1 MGMMLIGSLIALMF
15 LGVPVAFAILGSST
29 LYLLITDMQPLFV
42 VCQKL
47 INGLDSFPL
56 IAVPLF
62 CFAGDLMGKGGMSKR
77 LVSWCECLVGNLS
90 GGLGAVAIVACALF
104 AALTG
109 SGPATVA
116 AIGGIMI
123 PSMLERGYAE
133 EEATG
138 IVTAAGALGPII
150 PPSIPMIIYGCAM
163 GLSIPEMF
171 SGAIRPGLL
180 ITFLLLLTN
189 YVRFK
194 RNKERNICEKVPFS
208 WGRFIATT
216 KEAIWSLLM
225 PVIILAGIYSGI
237 FTPTEASAVACLYGL
252 IISLFVNRDVSFKQL
267 PELMLS
273 GARVGAL
280 GIFISGAAN
289 LLSFI
294 FTNSRLTD
302 SITNLVVTHVT
313 HPTVY
318 IIVLMIFLF
327 VVGALMDTFAAILII
342 APLLIPAGVALGF
355 DELFLGVLFVINL
368 VVGFITPPF
377 GCNLFTASAI
387 TGLKYEKIVKGILP
401 YMLVEM
407 VAVMVIA
414 FCPWLIT
421 WLPSLMK

>member
-1 MGMMLIGSLIALMF
+1 M
-15 LGVPVAFAILGSST
+15 
-29 LYLLITDMQPLFV
+29 
-42 VCQKL
+42 
-47 INGLDSFPL
+47 
-56 IAVPLF
+56 
-62 CFAGDLMGKGGMSKR
+62 
-77 LVSWCECLVGNLS
+77 
-90 GGLGAVAIVACALF
+90 
-104 AALTG
+104 
-109 SGPATVA
+109 
-116 AIGGIMI
+116 
-123 PSMLERGYAE
+123 
-133 EEATG
+133 
-138 IVTAAGALGPII
+138 
-150 PPSIPMIIYGCAM
+150 
-163 GLSIPEMF
+163 
-171 SGAIRPGLL
+171 
-180 ITFLLLLTN
+180 
-189 YVRFK
+189 
-194 RNKERNICEKVPFS
+194 
-208 WGRFIATT
+208 
-216 KEAIWSLLM
+216 
-225 PVIILAGIYSGI
+225 
-237 FTPTEASAVACLYGL
+237 
-252 IISLFVNRDVSFKQL
+252 
-267 PELMLS
+267 
-273 GARVGAL
+273 
-280 GIFISGAAN
+280 IFISGAAN